1 MNYNERNR
9 HPRDARL
16 EFEPESH
23 TYRVD
28 GEVFDSVTT
37 VVEDM
42 FERFDA
48 EYWATRK
55 ATPGHPREMILRE
68 WAAKGE
74 LARNLGT
81 EMHDRI
87 ERYYLG
93 EPVEQWMT
101 DGTFLRFAAFACDV
115 RLRPARTEWR
125 IFHEEARLAGTLDM
139 LAFNEARELEIWD
152 WKRSSKI
159 VNTLGMPVVDNPYGK
174 TAFEPID
181 HIPDTV
187 FHHYA
192 LQVSVYRRILEEKY
206 GLRISAGHLG
216 VFHPDYDRYW
226 VVDVP
231 YLADEVESILNARM
245 VAVDY
250 EQ

>member
-101 DGTFLRFAAFACDV
+101 DGTLCALRLLPAMYAFVPHAPNGV
-115 RLRPARTEWR
+115 FSMKRRGW
-125 IFHEEARLAGTLDM
+125 
-139 LAFNEARELEIWD
+139 RELSTCL
-152 WKRSSKI
+152 RS
-159 VNTLGMPVVDNPYGK
+159 T
-174 TAFEPID
+174 
-181 HIPDTV
+181 
-187 FHHYA
+187 
-192 LQVSVYRRILEEKY
+192 RRTSWRF
-206 GLRISAGHLG
+206 GAGNGRRRL
-216 VFHPDYDRYW
+216 
-226 VVDVP
+226 
-231 YLADEVESILNARM
+231 
-245 VAVDY
+245 
-250 EQ
+250 